1 MRELVIGL
9 SIAGCALGLICG
21 GCYAYPKYNVWQQGL
36 SGQAELQK
44 AEWNRQIKVQEA
56 EAIRN
61 SATFYGEADI
71 IRAKAEAEANNI
83 IGDSLKDNEA
93 RLRYLWIQNIENGNN
108 RIIYVPTEANM
119 PILEAGR
126 IGIQSD

>member
-1 MRELVIGL
+1 MKEIIVGLSIFMLIFLLVIG
-9 SIAGCALGLICG
+9 
-21 GCYAYPKYNVWQQGL
+21 GCYSYPKYNVWQQGL
-36 SGQAELQK
+36 SGQAELQR

-56 EAIRN
+56 EAIKN

-93 RLRYLWIQNIENGNN
+93 RLRYLWIQNVENANPN

-119 PILEAGR
+119 PILEAGKR
-126 IGIQSD
+126 